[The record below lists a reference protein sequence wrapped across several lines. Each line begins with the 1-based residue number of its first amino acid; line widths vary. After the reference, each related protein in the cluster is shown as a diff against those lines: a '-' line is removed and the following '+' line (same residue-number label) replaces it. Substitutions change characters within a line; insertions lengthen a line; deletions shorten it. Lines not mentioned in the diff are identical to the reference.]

1 MVAAAPY
8 FRAVALR
15 FVADVSRPVVSEC
28 YGSMSTITHEP
39 TRAAPERRQWAA
51 QILVR
56 EMWASLAIAAMWLA
70 VLFAAVFAPDF
81 VSSDAGGN
89 TTRCSP

>member
-1 MVAAAPY
+1 
-8 FRAVALR
+8 
-15 FVADVSRPVVSEC
+15 
-28 YGSMSTITHEP
+28 MSTITHEP
-39 TRAAPERRQWAA
+39 ARATPERRHWSA

-56 EMWASLAIAAMWLA
+56 EMWASLAIAAMWVA

-89 TTRCSP
+89 TTRIPSSVAVALFAAIGTRTLAKYGFGRPADDDD